1 MMQLFLKFR
10 YIDSNTL
17 HLTLFVIV
25 VSTLILSACEAAGNT
40 EPIAQHIIN
49 TEYQTLILETVMD
62 NLEHPWSVAFLP
74 DGRYLI
80 TERSGRLLIIDGN
93 TRTPVQGLPDIHA
106 VGQGGLLDVVLHPNF
121 EENSHI
127 YLTYSKP
134 DGNGYTALAL
144 CRAKLENTRL
154 IDLEDVYIQNRYSG
168 PGRHYGSRLAW
179 MNDGSLL
186 ISIGDRG
193 AEPLRAQ
200 DREDHA
206 GTVLRLNDDGTV
218 PDDNPFADS
227 DTGSQYVFSYGH
239 RNIQGLVVDLESGMV
254 WATDHGPRGG
264 DLLVNILAGHNYG
277 WPIVTQGLD
286 YRTQEPYPFTQ
297 SRRKEGITPHTYDF
311 GPTLAPS
318 GLALITAA
326 QFRQWQGNLLAGGL
340 RSERIRRLVLQKHDE
355 SIEVIHDEELLPGRI
370 GRIRDVREGPDGNVY
385 ILTDLPDGALYRVKP
400 R

>member
-1 MMQLFLKFR
+1 MIQP
-10 YIDSNTL
+10 
-17 HLTLFVIV
+17 TLFSKNSEIKIFKLNVF
-25 VSTLILSACEAAGNT
+25 LITVTGILMCGCAAANNT
-40 EPIAQHIIN
+40 EPIAQQVIN
-49 TEYQTLILETVMD
+49 TEYQTLVLETVMD

-80 TERSGRLLIIDGN
+80 TERPGRLLIIDGN

-106 VGQGGLLDVVLHPNF
+106 VGQGGLLDVVLHPDF
-121 EENSHI
+121 EENNYI

-134 DGNGYTALAL
+134 DGNGNTALAL

-154 IDLEDVYIQNRYSG
+154 IDLEDIFIQNHYSG

-186 ISIGDRG
+186 MSIGDRG

-200 DREDHA
+200 DRDDHA

-218 PDDNPFADS
+218 PDDNPFAS
-227 DTGSQYVFSYGH
+227 SETGSQYVYSYGH

-264 DLLVNILAGHNYG
+264 DLLVKILAGHNYG

-318 GLALITAA
+318 GLTLITTA
-326 QFRQWQGNLLAGGL
+326 QFRRWQGNLLAGGL
-340 RSERIRRLVLQKHDE
+340 RSERIRRLVLQTHDE
-355 SIEVIHDEELLPGRI
+355 FVEVIHDEELLLGLI
-370 GRIRDVREGPDGNVY
+370 GRIRDVREGTDGSVY
-385 ILTDLPDGALYRVKP
+385 ILTDLPDGAFYRVKP